1 MTQKYSEYKQRTKE
15 MAAEIK
21 QLKAEIKKT
30 QREGK
35 YAGKLQWELP
45 SAKNM
50 YRVYHVALSLV
61 RGKLYEQ
68 IEKPKEKHTLS
79 ETDWVFINQIKKE
92 IEDEKNVCL
101 SA

>member
-1 MTQKYSEYKQRTKE
+1 MTQKYSEYKESNKKLAT
-15 MAAEIK
+15 EIK
-21 QLKAEIKKT
+21 EKKSEIKKT

-45 SAKNM
+45 TMQNLF
-50 YRVYHVALSLV
+50 RCTHIALSLS

-68 IEKPKEKHTLS
+68 IEKPKKEHTLNQ
-79 ETDWVFINQIKKE
+79 TDWDYITFVKKE

-101 SA
+101 SS